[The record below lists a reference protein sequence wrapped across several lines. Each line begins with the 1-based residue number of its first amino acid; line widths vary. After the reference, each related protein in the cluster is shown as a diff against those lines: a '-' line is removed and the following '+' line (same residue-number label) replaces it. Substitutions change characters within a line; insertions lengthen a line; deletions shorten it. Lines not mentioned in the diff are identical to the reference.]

1 MKRLSIQWRVTLWF
15 TLLMTLLAAVGLAF
29 LFFVGG
35 QSALAATQNRMAEMA
50 ETARSEIGLDSSGFV
65 FDSDL
70 EYFRDGVYLSVYDA
84 AGLPLYGA
92 VPRLF
97 DNTVVFADSQLRE
110 LTDAGGRWYV
120 YDISFA
126 VDESQVW
133 VRTVAAV
140 DEVGSTIT
148 QLLRLALVV
157 LPFFVV
163 LAAVGGFWLTHR
175 AFLPVRR
182 ITRTA
187 REIRQGGDLSRRID
201 LGPGRDEI
209 HTLASEFDSMFA
221 RLEASFAAEKQFASD
236 ASHELRTPTAVI
248 LTQCEDALA
257 SAASPE
263 ELRAALKAI
272 QRQGEKMAGL
282 LSQLLL
288 LSRADS
294 GRQTLR
300 SEPVDLS
307 GLAAAV
313 ADEQRERAADKG
325 IAVTADIAP
334 GLVVQGDETML
345 MRVLINLMENG
356 IKYGRA
362 GGHLALTLTAGG
374 DTVTGKVADDG
385 IGIAAEDLD
394 KVWRRF
400 WQADPAHS
408 SGGAGLGLSMVKWI
422 VEAHG
427 GRITVESVLGKGTAF
442 TFTLPLGRGAES
454 G

>member
-50 ETARSEIGLDSSGFV
+50 ETASSEIGLDSSGFV

-248 LTQCEDALA
+248 LTQCEDALE

-294 GRQTLR
+294 GRQTLH

-362 GGHLALTLTAGG
+362 GGHLALTLTAGW

-408 SGGAGLGLSMVKWI
+408 GGGAGLGLSMVKWI

>member
-248 LTQCEDALA
+248 LTQCEDALE

-263 ELRAALKAI
+263 ELHAALKAI

-408 SGGAGLGLSMVKWI
+408 GGGAGLGLSMVKWI